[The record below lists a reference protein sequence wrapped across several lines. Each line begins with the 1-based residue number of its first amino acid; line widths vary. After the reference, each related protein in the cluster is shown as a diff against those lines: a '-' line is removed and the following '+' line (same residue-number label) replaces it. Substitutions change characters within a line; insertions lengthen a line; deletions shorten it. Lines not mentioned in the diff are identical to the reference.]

1 MSALGPALAALARGE
16 IILLT
21 GDRLRGGDVDL
32 VAAASLVRPETIN
45 FMARYARGLICMAI
59 TPDRAVRLGLT
70 LLDTGTLARTG
81 RPFAPSIEAREGITT
96 GISAADRALTIQI
109 ATSSTADA
117 QDIVSPGH
125 VFPLIAGSG
134 GVAARPSATEAAVEL
149 CRMAGVGD
157 AAVLCAVMK
166 DDGSMARAEDLGS
179 FLAEHG
185 MVSADIGAL
194 IELADRNRHPG

>member
-1 MSALGPALAALARGE
+1 MSELEPALAALARGE

-45 FMARYARGLICMAI
+45 FMARHARGLICLAI
-59 TPDRAVRLGLT
+59 TSDRAVRLGLS
-70 LLDTGTLARTG
+70 LLDTGALAGTG
-81 RPFAPSIEAREGITT
+81 RPFSPSIEARDGITT
-96 GISAADRALTIQI
+96 GISAADRARTIQVASS
-109 ATSSTADA
+109 ATARA

-125 VFPLIAGSG
+125 VFPLIASSG

-157 AAVLCAVMK
+157 AAVLCAVMRE
-166 DDGSMARAEDLGS
+166 DGQTARAEDLGP
-179 FLAEHG
+179 FLIEHG
-185 MVSADIGAL
+185 MVRADIGAL
-194 IELADRNRHPG
+194 LGQGGG

>member
-1 MSALGPALAALARGE
+1 MSRLELALAALARGE

-45 FMARYARGLICMAI
+45 FMARYARGLVCLAI
-59 TPDRAVRLGLT
+59 TPDRAVRLGLS
-70 LLDTGTLARTG
+70 LLDTGALERTG

-96 GISAADRALTIQI
+96 GISAADRAMTVQV
-109 ATSSTADA
+109 ATSASASA

-125 VFPLIAGSG
+125 VFPLIACSG
-134 GVAARPSATEAAVEL
+134 GVAVRPSATEAAVEL

-166 DDGSMARAEDLGS
+166 EDGHMARAEDLES
-179 FLAEHG
+179 FLIDHG
-185 MVSADIGAL
+185 MESADIGDL
-194 IELADRNRHPG
+194 IDRGQE